1 MRLAPRMAAQFIQIV
16 DVERIEI
23 QKPQQGLEGMSLRI
37 RGFDHN
43 NFGISHDRVSFPSLI
58 L

>member
-1 MRLAPRMAAQFIQIV
+1 MPAQFVQIV
-16 DVERIEI
+16 NVERIEI

-37 RGFDHN
+37 CGFDHN
-43 NFGISHDRVSFPSLI
+43 NFGVCHDRVLLPVLI